1 MWKRCKICGC
11 NLDPGEWCECDR
23 HEQPERDM
31 VKRPSGRTR
40 TVFPRE
46 HDSMPCSPVRA
57 WDER

>member
-11 NLDPGEWCECDR
+11 YLDPGEWCECDR
-23 HEQPERDM
+23 HEQPEREM

-46 HDSMPCSPVRA
+46 HDSRPCSPVRA